1 VPGSPLRRPQERL
14 ASASLPDE
22 HAGSSSACLLTGSL
36 VVFVLAIL
44 RYGTG
49 EHLQSTHLDTR
60 ASGRWRTIFLTAGR
74 DDGAP
79 GKVEARQRTRWIS
92 ERRSSHRS
100 RRVYPR
106 AKPPVPLDQEVAPAA
121 HENISDEE
129 LAELIRR
136 TAEAASALIGG
147 DIRTYLTLV
156 PHAEDY
162 TLMDPFGG
170 EPTRGFDASGES
182 LQALE
187 RFFQGGE
194 AELEVVESYTSGDLV
209 VLVVI
214 ERQHGQVGGLPEQ
227 DLSLRVTWVFRR
239 EGSGWRQVHRH
250 ADPLVHGISL
260 EQLAALAR
268 S

>member
-1 VPGSPLRRPQERL
+1 M
-14 ASASLPDE
+14 
-22 HAGSSSACLLTGSL
+22 
-36 VVFVLAIL
+36 
-44 RYGTG
+44 
-49 EHLQSTHLDTR
+49 
-60 ASGRWRTIFLTAGR
+60 
-74 DDGAP
+74 
-79 GKVEARQRTRWIS
+79 
-92 ERRSSHRS
+92 
-100 RRVYPR
+100 
-106 AKPPVPLDQEVAPAA
+106 A
-121 HENISDEE
+121 HENIGDEE

-136 TAEAASALIGG
+136 TAGAASALIRG

-156 PHAEDY
+156 PHAVDY

-194 AELEVVESYTSGDLV
+194 AELELVESYTSGDLV
-209 VLVVI
+209 VLVVT

-239 EGSGWRQVHRH
+239 EGSEWRQVHRH

-260 EQLAALAR
+260 EQLAAIAR
-268 S
+268 A